1 MASADL
7 SRIAGNI
14 GALNALYALQNVNAQ
29 LTTAQTRLSTGK
41 RINSSEDDPAGYQFA
56 TKFQVRS
63 EGLQVA
69 MDLIGD
75 AKNMLSVAEGGERK
89 INDLLVKIR
98 NSSLQSASDTVGTA
112 ERTAIKA
119 QIDAFG
125 SQIDDI
131 VNQTTW
137 NGNKLLDGNFTGKT
151 VRVGV
156 DSGDTMTFGIT
167 QNHSKATLLTA
178 TVPDGSS
185 TAANWGTFSNT
196 IKTSLDT
203 VGTAMAGVGSTMARL
218 TAQEGNLQVQH
229 ANTEASYNRIMNAN
243 MAQEQVNAS
252 KFQILQQT
260 STAMLAQANSGPQ
273 YVLSLFR

>member
-1 MASADL
+1 MASSDL

-29 LTTAQTRLSTGK
+29 LATAQTRLSTGK
-41 RINSSEDDPAGYQFA
+41 RINSAEDDPAGFQFA
-56 TKFQVRS
+56 SKFQVRS

-69 MDLIGD
+69 MDIIGD
-75 AKNMLSVAEGGERK
+75 AKNMLSVAEGGQRK

-98 NSSLQSASDTVGTA
+98 NKSLEAASDTVGTA
-112 ERTAIKA
+112 ERTAVA
-119 QIDAFG
+119 TQIAAFS
-125 SQIDDI
+125 SQMDDI
-131 VNQTTW
+131 VTQTTW
-137 NGNKLLDGNFTGKT
+137 NGNKLLDGTFTGKT
-151 VRVGV
+151 IRTGV
-156 DSGDTMTFGIT
+156 DSGDTLTFGIST
-167 QNHSKATLLTA
+167 DHKGATLVG

-185 TAANWGTFSNT
+185 TAANWGTFADG
-196 IKTSLDT
+196 IKTDLET
-203 VGTAMAGVGSTMARL
+203 VGTAVANVGSNMARL

-243 MAQEQVNAS
+243 MAMEQVNAT
-252 KFQILQQT
+252 KFAILQQT

>member
-1 MASADL
+1 MASSDL

-29 LTTAQTRLSTGK
+29 LATAQTRLSTGK
-41 RINSSEDDPAGYQFA
+41 RINSAEDDPAGFQFA
-56 TKFQVRS
+56 SKFQVRS

-69 MDLIGD
+69 MDIIGD

-98 NSSLQSASDTVGTA
+98 NKSLEAASDTVGTA
-112 ERTAIKA
+112 ERSAVAT
-119 QIDAFG
+119 QISAFK

-131 VNQTTW
+131 VTQTTW
-137 NGNKLLDGNFTGKT
+137 NSNKLLDGTFTGKT
-151 VRVGV
+151 IRVGV
-156 DSGDTMTFGIT
+156 DSGDVLTFGIS
-167 QNHSKATLLTA
+167 QNHNGTTLVG

-185 TAANWGTFSNT
+185 TAANWGTFADT
-196 IKTSLDT
+196 IKTNLDT
-203 VGTAMAGVGSTMARL
+203 VGTAIAGVGSNMARL

-243 MAQEQVNAS
+243 MAMEQVNAT
-252 KFQILQQT
+252 KFAILQQT

>member
-1 MASADL
+1 MASTDL

-29 LTTAQTRLSTGK
+29 LATAQTRLSTGK
-41 RINSSEDDPAGYQFA
+41 RINSAEDDPAGFQFA
-56 TKFQVRS
+56 SKFQARS

-75 AKNMLSVAEGGERK
+75 AKNMLSVAEGGQRK
-89 INDLLVKIR
+89 ISDLLVKIR
-98 NSSLQSASDTVGTA
+98 NKSLEAASDTVGSA
-112 ERTAIKA
+112 ERAAVAT
-119 QIDAFG
+119 QIAAFS
-125 SQIDDI
+125 SQMDDI
-131 VNQTTW
+131 VTQTTW
-137 NGNKLLDGNFTGKT
+137 NGNKLLEGTFTAKLIRT
-151 VRVGV
+151 GV
-156 DSGDTMTFGIT
+156 DSGDTLTFGIST
-167 QNHSKATLLTA
+167 DHKGATLVG

-185 TAANWGTFSNT
+185 TAANWGTFADG
-196 IKTSLDT
+196 IKTDLET
-203 VGTAMAGVGSTMARL
+203 VGTAVAGVGSVMARL

-243 MAQEQVNAS
+243 MALEQVNAT
-252 KFQILQQT
+252 KFAILQQT

>member
-1 MASADL
+1 MASSDL

-29 LTTAQTRLSTGK
+29 LATAQTRLSTGK
-41 RINSSEDDPAGYQFA
+41 RINSAEDDPAGFQFA
-56 TKFQVRS
+56 SKFQVRS

-75 AKNMLSVAEGGERK
+75 AKNMLSVAEGGQRK
-89 INDLLVKIR
+89 ISDLLVKIR
-98 NSSLQSASDTVGTA
+98 NKSLEAASDTVGSA
-112 ERTAIKA
+112 ERAAVAT
-119 QIDAFG
+119 QIAAFS
-125 SQIDDI
+125 SQMDDI
-131 VNQTTW
+131 VTQTTW
-137 NGNKLLDGNFTGKT
+137 NGNKLLDGTFTAKLIRT
-151 VRVGV
+151 GV
-156 DSGDTMTFGIT
+156 DSGDTLTFGIST
-167 QNHSKATLLTA
+167 DHKGATLVG

-185 TAANWGTFSNT
+185 TAANWGTFADG
-196 IKTSLDT
+196 IKTDLET
-203 VGTAMAGVGSTMARL
+203 VGTAVAGVGSVMARL

-243 MAQEQVNAS
+243 MAMEQVNAT
-252 KFQILQQT
+252 KFAILQQT